1 MKRNS
6 KKHINRIVR
15 KSNGIMDYLAKEDD
29 PIPALAVA
37 LGEVLRR
44 RAEYVELVD
53 VIDDLDIV
61 YDEIRKDLWKF
72 YDVKSNV
79 VQLNRARKVR

>member
-1 MKRNS
+1 MKRSS

-79 VQLNRARKVR
+79 VQLNRARKAR

>member
-15 KSNGIMDYLAKEDD
+15 KSRGIMDYLAKEDD

-44 RAEYVELVD
+44 RAEYVELAD

-79 VQLNRARKVR
+79 VQLNRARKAR